1 MRDLNR
7 YARQTN
13 ARLFFGFILLL
24 FLIGDG
30 LIFVFY
36 GSSAALMGLVC
47 LVLGLL
53 PLVAIFLVLFSIEWI
68 VRYLDSRNG

>member
-13 ARLFFGFILLL
+13 TRLFFGFILLL

-30 LIFVFY
+30 LILVFY

-47 LVLGLL
+47 LGLGLL
-53 PLVAIFLVLFSIEWI
+53 PLVVIFLVLFAIEWF
-68 VRYLDSRNG
+68 VKYLDSRNG